1 MPTPATITVDGVE
14 YIPAAQNSEIKIVR
28 ANRGYRD
35 YIYVGR
41 LTVLDNG
48 DVQVAPGGACIR
60 EYREKGLTGAL
71 HDPRWMRA
79 PGRTLVRALIRSPL
93 TKVPLLLPRSVTAHS
108 PGVTDRSSRAWWR
121 ETVLS
126 STTTS
131 LSVARPKVMTAALRS
146 AMDRGVPMCSCSIMV
161 PL

>member
-14 YIPAAQNSEIKIVR
+14 YIPAAQDSEIKIVR

-60 EYREKGLTGAL
+60 EYREKGLTGAASNPDL
-71 HDPRWMRA
+71 T
-79 PGRTLVRALIRSPL
+79 TL
-93 TKVPLLLPRSVTAHS
+93 
-108 PGVTDRSSRAWWR
+108 DRCA
-121 ETVLS
+121 
-126 STTTS
+126 TS
-131 LSVARPKVMTAALRS
+131 LTI
-146 AMDRGVPMCSCSIMV
+146 RGDAIVDVLDCSPAWSEV
-161 PL
+161 L